1 MIRPKKERFLEIAR
15 PDHVVAVSKELPS
28 DLITPVDAYYATG
41 ASYLLESSER
51 GMAVGRY
58 SFMGIE
64 PEVLLSIDGEACTV
78 EEGGVTRMYNS
89 ENPLRLAGELLR
101 RYPWVG
107 EGDLSPFPGGAVGYV
122 GYDMVRRWEDL
133 PDESNKPGLD
143 LPESRFMVTRF
154 NLVFDNLMHTIKIIC
169 NQRIGEDPVAAYED
183 ALAGISGIEGML
195 EKAAATRPERS
206 APPVCG
212 PLTSTFPKKAFMESV
227 EKIREMLAAGDAI
240 QVVLS
245 QRLHADYDGDPFQVY
260 RALRSINPSPY
271 MFFLNFGEFSI
282 FGASPEVMVRVED
295 GRAMLRPIAGTRPRG
310 KDASEDEAL
319 RQELLGDEKERAEHL
334 MLVDLGRNDLGR
346 IAEPG
351 TVSVDRM
358 MDIEMYSHVMH
369 IVSEVSAKLDSRM
382 DVFDVIRAVFPA
394 GTVSGAPKV
403 KAMQIISGL
412 EPVRRGPYAG
422 LIGYLSYT
430 GTFDSCITI
439 RSMVHSGKRLYL
451 QAGAGIVHDSVPEK
465 EYQETIN
472 KAKALITALSPE
484 RK

>member
-1 MIRPKKERFLEIAR
+1 MIRPKKERFLELAR
-15 PDHVVAVSKELPS
+15 PDHVVAVVKELPS
-28 DLITPVDAYYATG
+28 DVITPVDAYYATD

-64 PEVLLSIDGEACTV
+64 PEVLLSINGEECRV
-78 EEGGVTRMYNS
+78 DEGGEFRTYSS
-89 ENPLRLAGELLR
+89 EDPLRLAGELLR

-107 EGDLSPFPGGAVGYV
+107 EGDLSLFPGGAVGYV
-122 GYDMVRRWEDL
+122 GYEMVRRWENL
-133 PDESNKPGLD
+133 PDESAKPGLK
-143 LPESRFMVTRF
+143 LPESRFMVTRL
-154 NLVFDNLMHTIKIIC
+154 NLVFDNLMHSIKIIC
-169 NQRIGEDPVAAYED
+169 NQRVGKDPGAAYES
-183 ALAGISGIEGML
+183 ALQGIACIERRLEEVAGARRKKTGQPGS
-195 EKAAATRPERS
+195 
-206 APPVCG
+206 G
-212 PLTSTFPKKAFMESV
+212 PLISTFPKKSFMASV
-227 EKIREMLAAGDAI
+227 QKIREMLAAGEAI

-245 QRLHADYDGDPFQVY
+245 QRLHLDYYGDPFLVY

-282 FGASPEVMVRVED
+282 FGASPEVMVKVE
-295 GRAMLRPIAGTRPRG
+295 GSRAMLRPIAGTRPRG
-310 KDASEDEAL
+310 KDAEEDALL
-319 RQELLGDEKERAEHL
+319 RQDLLSDEKERAEHL

-351 TVSVDRM
+351 TVTVDRM

-369 IVSEVSAKLDSRM
+369 IVSEVSATLDSRV
-382 DVFDVIRAVFPA
+382 DVFDVIKAVFPA

-403 KAMQIISGL
+403 RAMQLISEL
-412 EPVRRGPYAG
+412 EPVQRGPYAG

-430 GTFDSCITI
+430 GAFDSCITI
-439 RSMVHSGKRLYL
+439 RSMVHSGNRLYL
-451 QAGAGIVHDSVPEK
+451 QVGAGIVHDSDPEK

-472 KAKALITALSPE
+472 KAKALIRALSLE